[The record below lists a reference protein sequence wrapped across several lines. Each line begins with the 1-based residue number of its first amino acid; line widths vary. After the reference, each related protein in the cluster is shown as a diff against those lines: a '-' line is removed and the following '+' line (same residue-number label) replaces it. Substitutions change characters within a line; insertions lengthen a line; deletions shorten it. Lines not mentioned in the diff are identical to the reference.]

1 MECVDSIICIN
12 QSERLR
18 VHMYQYLRKKKEQAV
33 ENEKCLVQLRGPF
46 ITQYIEYLAFSH
58 VPGGE

>member
-18 VHMYQYLRKKKEQAV
+18 VHIYQYLRKKEQAM

-46 ITQYIEYLAFSH
+46 ITHYIEYLAFSH
-58 VPGGE
+58 VPGEE